1 MDSASD
7 LDRRCATIDDA
18 GAGIAVQAVGLVATQ
33 VVDLVSSASD
43 MDSRCATTDDA
54 GAGIAVQ
61 AVGSVA
67 AQVVDSGS
75 SRHVAITFGAFGTA
89 SEGANVDA
97 DLLDVHDE
105 RTYYTAST
113 TWIRHSIDLLDV
125 SSLCAASTT
134 VVVGVDVL
142 AQN

>member
-1 MDSASD
+1 MD
-7 LDRRCATIDDA
+7 R
-18 GAGIAVQAVGLVATQ
+18 
-33 VVDLVSSASD
+33 
-43 MDSRCATTDDA
+43 RCATTDDA

-75 SRHVAITFGAFGTA
+75 SRHVAITVGAIDSAG
-89 SEGANVDA
+89 EGANVDA
-97 DLLDVHDE
+97 
-105 RTYYTAST
+105 
-113 TWIRHSIDLLDV
+113 DLLDV